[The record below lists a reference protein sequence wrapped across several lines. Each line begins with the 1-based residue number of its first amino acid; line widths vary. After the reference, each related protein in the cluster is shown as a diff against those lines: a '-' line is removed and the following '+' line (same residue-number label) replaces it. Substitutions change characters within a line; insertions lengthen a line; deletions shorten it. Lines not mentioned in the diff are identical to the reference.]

1 MTEENTPLLSISVR
15 TRETV
20 LFEGVANTVTSFNLR
35 GRFDILPYHSNF
47 ITLISKYVIV
57 DTGKET
63 ERQFDIDK
71 GILYA
76 MSNKV
81 SVYVGI

>member
-1 MTEENTPLLSISVR
+1 MTEENTTLLSISVR
-15 TRETV
+15 TREKV
-20 LFEGVANTVTSFNLR
+20 LFEGTANTVTSFNLR
-35 GRFDILPYHSNF
+35 GRFDILPYHANF

>member
-1 MTEENTPLLSISVR
+1 MADQNILLLLVSVK
-15 TRETV
+15 TKEKV
-20 LFEGVANTVTSFNLR
+20 LFEGTAETVTSFNLR
-35 GRFDILPYHSNF
+35 GRFDILPHHANF
-47 ITLISKYVIV
+47 ITLVSKYVII

-63 ERQFDIDK
+63 ERKFDIDK

-76 MSNKV
+76 MSNRV

>member
-1 MTEENTPLLSISVR
+1 MTDQNDTLLSVSVR
-15 TRETV
+15 TREKV
-20 LFEGVANTVTSFNLR
+20 LFEGYANTVTSFNLR
-35 GRFDILPYHSNF
+35 GRFDILPFHANF

-57 DTGKET
+57 DTGKKT

-81 SVYVGI
+81 SIYVGI

>member
-1 MTEENTPLLSISVR
+1 MTEQNTQALFVSIR
-15 TRETV
+15 TREKV
-20 LFEGVANTVTSFNLR
+20 LFEGSASCLTSFNLR
-35 GRFDILPYHSNF
+35 GRFDILPYHTNF
-47 ITLISKYVIV
+47 ITLISKYVII